1 VNDVVAA
8 PPETVTAGPPETVTA
23 GPPETVTAGP
33 PETVTGAPPETVTA
47 APPETVTAGPPETVT
62 AAGPPE
68 TPAREA
74 GRAECGPGLA
84 PGYSAGWL
92 WTDPAD
98 GIPADAPLH
107 LLLLAASRIMGAFYA
122 GTLAQAGLQV
132 SPAGLGVLR
141 VLLAGDGLKSSDVAA
156 RGWSS
161 PGTLTSVVDTLVREG
176 YVERRRDA
184 GDRRV
189 VRLYVTEK
197 GRRTCEDYYSAA
209 GPQWREAFGFVNPD
223 DEPVIRKFF
232 IDMIEHFSE
241 LIRKERGR

>member
-8 PPETVTAGPPETVTA
+8 PPETVTGAGPSE
-23 GPPETVTAGP
+23 
-33 PETVTGAPPETVTA
+33 
-47 APPETVTAGPPETVT
+47 
-62 AAGPPE
+62 
-68 TPAREA
+68 ARETEPGA
-74 GRAECGPGLA
+74 VGCGPGLA
-84 PGYSAGWL
+84 SGDSAGWL

-122 GTLAQAGLQV
+122 GTLVRAGLQI

-209 GPQWREAFGFVNPD
+209 GPRWREAFGFVNPD
-223 DEPVIRKFF
+223 DEPVVRKFF
-232 IDMIEHFSE
+232 VDMIEQFSE